1 MNRTGTYVA
10 FDGQGT
16 TDPTESDIHYF
27 NLLKAWNRLGSIDFK
42 FTNSHEK
49 TYQVRDSSSKA
60 TLFNRLETRL
70 SASKNFLLIITDKT
84 NYDRGILNWEIEKA
98 VDYYELPIIIAY
110 PGYSKIGAPSELNT
124 MWPKS
129 LAERIQNGN
138 AHCIH
143 IPFKKEPIFDAINQ
157 FSVVNS
163 KYPKGVLW
171 GVTQTKRIKVGGLFS
186 NVKMPFSLHSVLDTI
201 VL

>member
-1 MNRTGTYVA
+1 MYRTGTYVA

-16 TDPTESDIHYF
+16 TDPTESDIHYY
-27 NLLKAWNRLGSIDFK
+27 NLLKAWNQADKIDFK

-60 TLFNRLETRL
+60 TLLSRLVTRL

-98 VDYYELPIIIAY
+98 IDYYQLPIIVAY
-110 PGYSKIGAPSELNT
+110 PGYSKISAPGKLRS
-124 MWPKS
+124 MWPRA
-129 LAERIQNGN
+129 LAERVDKGS
-138 AHCIH
+138 AYCIH
-143 IPFKKEPIFDAINQ
+143 VPFKKEPIFDAVHQ

-163 KYPKGVLW
+163 KYPKGALGYYSDEAYKSW
-171 GVTQTKRIKVGGLFS
+171 GIG
-186 NVKMPFSLHSVLDTI
+186 
-201 VL
+201 